1 MNQVSPP
8 NRCGCTQ
15 CYLPW
20 WLSSSGPFWAPFSFP
35 ESPEHF
41 QGPEILVPQNVDE
54 THCWRCWCV
63 RHNTT
68 TRIST
73 QWNDGNI
80 CFSGLCVRTCLYHCA
95 FLNVTIRSP
104 DGPLQDGLFLR
115 RQSHRHRWSR
125 TWRDSAATSPLK
137 APWFPPACPSLLAL
151 GCGTEVKRALQRG
164 LWGPHFE
171 QWELPAILPVL
182 RGILPLPPHIPGR
195 IHCVLHSALLYGWE
209 VRGKASADLFY
220 LSVVLS
226 TS

>member
-1 MNQVSPP
+1 MLLWLIKFPEGTP
-8 NRCGCTQ
+8 NESGFTPKSVWM
-15 CYLPW
+15 YPVLPSLVAELKW
-20 WLSSSGPFWAPFSFP
+20 TFLGSFSFP

-137 APWFPPACPSLLAL
+137 APWFPQLA
-151 GCGTEVKRALQRG
+151 
-164 LWGPHFE
+164 
-171 QWELPAILPVL
+171 
-182 RGILPLPPHIPGR
+182 PLSW
-195 IHCVLHSALLYGWE
+195 L
-209 VRGKASADLFY
+209 
-220 LSVVLS
+220 
-226 TS
+226 